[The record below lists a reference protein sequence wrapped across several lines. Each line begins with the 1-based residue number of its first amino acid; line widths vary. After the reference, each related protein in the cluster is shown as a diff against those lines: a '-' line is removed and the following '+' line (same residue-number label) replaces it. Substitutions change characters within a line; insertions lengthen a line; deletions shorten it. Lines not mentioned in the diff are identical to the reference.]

1 MTNYDVDLEMKE
13 QQISLY
19 EDELSEF
26 TEKFYKDEDFRKK
39 LRKED

>member
-1 MTNYDVDLEMKE
+1 MTNYDVDLELKE

-26 TEKFYKDEDFRKK
+26 TEKFYKDKDFREK
-39 LRKED
+39 LKKED